1 MDAMAFSTFLT
12 QPMQRHRIS
21 TWNLNRL
28 DASCEWKNQIHLSLQ
43 VMVRK
48 GSAEE

>member
-12 QPMQRHRIS
+12 HPMQRQCIS

-28 DASCEWKNQIHLSLQ
+28 DASYEWKNQIHLSLL
-43 VMVRK
+43 VMVGK